1 MSSNRL
7 KYDNCAYET
16 VIKNSTSQ
24 LDYNIFTPKYE
35 NDINCPVRD
44 YTCNLDFNSRADV
57 ESELYGLNRPGTLC
71 QSLKYNPNNHFKNT
85 HFSPAK
91 MCENIYYITPNN
103 LVKPNSTMLKII
115 D

>member
-7 KYDNCAYET
+7 IYDNCAYASIIHDS
-16 VIKNSTSQ
+16 VSQ
-24 LDYNIFTPKYE
+24 LDYNIFMPKFE
-35 NDINCPVRD
+35 NKTNCPVRD

-57 ESELYGLNRPGTLC
+57 ESELQGLNRPGTLC
-71 QSLKYNPNNHFKNT
+71 QSLKYNPNNQFKNV

-103 LVKPNSTMLKII
+103 IKKPSSSMLKHL